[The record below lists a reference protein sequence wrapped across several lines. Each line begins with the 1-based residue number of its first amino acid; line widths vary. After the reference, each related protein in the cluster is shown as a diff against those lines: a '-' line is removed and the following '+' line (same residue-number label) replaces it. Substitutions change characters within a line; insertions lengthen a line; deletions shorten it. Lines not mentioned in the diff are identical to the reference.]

1 MDKNGVSLSLGPP
14 FLSERSQHFHGVPPW
29 FREEQATKLEPGGFP
44 PWPLRITR
52 NSWQRPWKESRWWEP
67 RLELSQVV
75 SSWGVDFSCQQFSG
89 IYPLV
94 NIYEKLWKITMLFMG
109 KSTMSTG
116 PFSIAFCMFTR
127 G

>member
-1 MDKNGVSLSLGPP
+1 MEYLSASPP
-14 FLSERSQHFHGVPPW
+14 SFLKEVNIFMGYPR
-29 FREEQATKLEPGGFP
+29 FREEQATKLEPGGFTTSQRSKFP

-75 SSWGVDFSCQQFSG
+75 SSWGVDSHASNFWDLPSG
-89 IYPLV
+89 KHIRKAM
-94 NIYEKLWKITMLFMG
+94 EK
-109 KSTMSTG
+109 
-116 PFSIAFCMFTR
+116 FTYAIH